1 MKVLQV
7 TPWAPNGHCRL
18 DEGSRLPHSFARMFC
33 PVHRGPPDGRRRDV
47 AHIQLLGTGGTIVG
61 TATPRRSHQ
70 PLPLP
75 SAGFHTARVEISTAC
90 PDATPDLMDFALRVG
105 AHAIVL
111 AGTGVGNAGPGFAE
125 RVSQAVESGCAVIL
139 STRTPWGPVVP
150 YYRHGGGTDLV
161 AAGAIPPGTS
171 TPSRHASSPLSCL
184 PTAPRLPSCP
194 QRSGP
199 TSRTSAHPPPQEATC
214 PSRSTCPSGSTWTP
228 SAAGSAPTAART
240 PRGTSP
246 AASSRARSACPACS
260 SSPSDGT
267 CR

>member
-47 AHIQLLGTGGTIVG
+47 AHIQLLGTGGTTVG
-61 TATPRRSHQ
+61 TATPQRSHQ

-90 PDATPDLMDFALRVG
+90 PGATPDLMDFGLRVG

-111 AGTGVGNAGPGFAE
+111 AGTSVGNAGPG
-125 RVSQAVESGCAVIL
+125 RSVLRQRRCH
-139 STRTPWGPVVP
+139 RP
-150 YYRHGGGTDLV
+150 RRGGGHPLQ
-161 AAGAIPPGTS
+161 GPQPLPGTHPRRS
-171 TPSRHASSPLSCL
+171 PARPRHLDSRAALSVPVLPLER
-184 PTAPRLPSCP
+184 PP
-194 QRSGP
+194 
-199 TSRTSAHPPPQEATC
+199 HPPPQEATC
-214 PSRSTCPSGSTWTP
+214 PSRSTCPSGSTWMP
-228 SAAGSAPTAART
+228 SVAGSAPTAART

-246 AASSRARSACPACS
+246 AASSRARAGCPACS

>member
-47 AHIQLLGTGGTIVG
+47 AHIQLLGTGGTTVG
-61 TATPRRSHQ
+61 TATPQRSHQ

-90 PDATPDLMDFALRVG
+90 PGATPDLMDFALRVG

-150 YYRHGGGTDLV
+150 YYGHGGGTDLV
-161 AAGAIPPGTS
+161 AAGAIPSGDLNPFQARILAALLLAHGTS
-171 TPSRHASSPLSCL
+171 TAE
-184 PTAPRLPSCP
+184 LPSAF
-194 QRSGP
+194 RSYL
-199 TSRTSAHPPPQEATC
+199 
-214 PSRSTCPSGSTWTP
+214 
-228 SAAGSAPTAART
+228 
-240 PRGTSP
+240 
-246 AASSRARSACPACS
+246 
-260 SSPSDGT
+260 
-267 CR
+267 